1 MPPTEHQQ
9 NNFDFIR
16 VVAAF
21 CVIVSHQFALA
32 GLREPS
38 VLDVHSIGGFGVL
51 VFFSISGYLVSKS
64 WEADPNAFRFL
75 LKRFLRIWPGL
86 AVVVLLAALV
96 LGPLVSKLS
105 LHDYYFHPLIGE
117 YLKNLQFN
125 LRDELPL
132 AFDGNTLPTA
142 INGSIWT
149 IPIEVKCYALL
160 GLLGVTGLLRSRWVI
175 ATLTALVVIA
185 YAVVEPRGDSLMAV
199 LKWRPEQRFALEFS
213 LFFFAGVLFHQLDVQ
228 ASVKRQRWALALC
241 LCAAL
246 IANALHRPLLSLW
259 LAVPMT
265 TLIFGTASTAC
276 IRHTGRYGDVSYGL
290 YLYAFPVQQTLF
302 WLYKDKL
309 SWPVLLGLV
318 SAITWCLAFASW
330 HLVEK
335 MALRLKP
342 GRSTPI
348 DVTPMVAVCLMIF
361 VVIR

>member
-105 LHDYYFHPLIGE
+105 LHDYYFHP
-117 YLKNLQFN
+117 
-125 LRDELPL
+125 
-132 AFDGNTLPTA
+132 
-142 INGSIWT
+142 
-149 IPIEVKCYALL
+149 
-160 GLLGVTGLLRSRWVI
+160 
-175 ATLTALVVIA
+175 
-185 YAVVEPRGDSLMAV
+185 LMAV

-361 VVIR
+361 VVLR

>member
-1 MPPTEHQQ
+1 MNPFRNPQSGGGSQ
-9 NNFDFIR
+9 NQNS
-16 VVAAF
+16 VHLSTVAN
-21 CVIVSHQFALA
+21 
-32 GLREPS
+32 
-38 VLDVHSIGGFGVL
+38 
-51 VFFSISGYLVSKS
+51 SKS
-64 WEADPNAFRFL
+64 SYSPWVNIGSAGWVNIQSART
-75 LKRFLRIWPGL
+75 
-86 AVVVLLAALV
+86 
-96 LGPLVSKLS
+96 
-105 LHDYYFHPLIGE
+105 IGE